1 MKCIQKIYI
10 KLLGIF
16 KKNTSIR
23 TNSLPINSEKYI
35 ASLEFSL
42 TDQEYLDIRC
52 KIPETKDKS
61 IEDITALAEKYANLL
76 VRIND
81 GSFKNDIAKILQKTI
96 DNSNE
101 EQINDQL
108 LANNILYFWAI
119 LHIENEK
126 NKNLKPNKP
135 IIKPSSVFKTTP

>member
-42 TDQEYLDIRC
+42 TDQE
-52 KIPETKDKS
+52 
-61 IEDITALAEKYANLL
+61 
-76 VRIND
+76 
-81 GSFKNDIAKILQKTI
+81 
-96 DNSNE
+96 
-101 EQINDQL
+101 
-108 LANNILYFWAI
+108 
-119 LHIENEK
+119 
-126 NKNLKPNKP
+126 
-135 IIKPSSVFKTTP
+135 

>member
-61 IEDITALAEKYANLL
+61 IEDITVLAEKYANLL

-81 GSFKNDIAKILQKTI
+81 GSFKI
-96 DNSNE
+96 
-101 EQINDQL
+101 
-108 LANNILYFWAI
+108 
-119 LHIENEK
+119 
-126 NKNLKPNKP
+126 
-135 IIKPSSVFKTTP
+135 